1 MKHCPCRRTLLQGQ
15 QHMNQSF
22 LFSVVDVYL
31 FPTCSLLMSRENTF
45 SPPKMWWV
53 LPFRLIVQREE
64 KFRRHQRRQQ
74 SQWKRRKWGV
84 NVELRQKCVCSKWE
98 RFILSKKTC
107 GCPDDYECTM
117 KRTRKAWKREGQK
130 KKENWTSCMCEL
142 SHMHGRTDCQTG
154 NTSTGC
160 LWPKDI
166 NCENSPAVTFVQ
178 IKQNENPLGVI
189 SACSCDG
196 ALSWKKKKE
205 KREHRET
212 LQAKISLLCSRCA
225 LLIYPVANM
234 LEKKGKLSSCMD
246 QPYTAFQ

>member
-31 FPTCSLLMSRENTF
+31 FPTCSLLTSRENTF

-98 RFILSKKTC
+98 RFILSKKMC

-130 KKENWTSCMCEL
+130 KKRKLDFMYV
-142 SHMHGRTDCQTG
+142 R
-154 NTSTGC
+154 
-160 LWPKDI
+160 
-166 NCENSPAVTFVQ
+166 AVTYAWTDRLPDGKHLHWLFVAKRHKLR
-178 IKQNENPLGVI
+178 KQSSGYICANKAEWK
-189 SACSCDG
+189 S
-196 ALSWKKKKE
+196 SWGD
-205 KREHRET
+205 
-212 LQAKISLLCSRCA
+212 ISLFVWWSF
-225 LLIYPVANM
+225 I
-234 LEKKGKLSSCMD
+234 LEKKKRKEG
-246 QPYTAFQ
+246 T